1 MAVRSDRRLYRRRAA
16 AVARYVGG
24 VFGGMG
30 VWSGEGGG
38 PQPRAVHPFPAR
50 MSGGFARELIEG
62 AERERSAGG
71 SDDDPMTIVDPM
83 VGSGTVLGAARDR
96 GHRAIGF
103 DIDPLAVLIS
113 GVGHC
118 GGRTGVEDD
127 EARDGHPSNRA
138 VCDEAGRVLEEARQ
152 IVTRGVCGGY
162 DCDDETRAFMSYW
175 FDEVAARQLGAL
187 SAKIRTVDDSP
198 TRNVL
203 WCAFSRLI
211 IAKQA
216 GASRAADL
224 AHSRPHRQF
233 EMAPRRPFNWFA
245 HSVGEVIRAMPM
257 LRGIEGPSCGVAMG
271 DARRLGMPS
280 GSVDMVLTSPPYVN
294 AIDYLRCSK
303 FSLVWMG
310 YRINRLRDIRS
321 VVVGTEVGLRGP
333 GAMAEV
339 SDVLSVA
346 LDREKAVAL
355 GDRRLAILARYA
367 RDMLELTREVERVLT
382 DNAWAV
388 FIVADNYMRGTRVRT
403 PELVRAAAEMAGLTT
418 QPIRYRDIP
427 AAGRYLPPP
436 VSGGA
441 HRRGRNAHPSTL
453 DGRMRCEAVVIT
465 AKS

>member
-1 MAVRSDRRLYRRRAA
+1 
-16 AVARYVGG
+16 
-24 VFGGMG
+24 MG
-30 VWSGEGGG
+30 VWSGEGWGG

-50 MSGGFARELIEG
+50 MSVGLARGLIEG
-62 AERERSAGG
+62 VERERSAGG
-71 SDDDPMTIVDPM
+71 SDDGPMTIVDPM

-118 GGRTGVEDD
+118 GGRTGIAGDGGH
-127 EARDGHPSNRA
+127 DGHPSDRA

-152 IVTRGVCGGY
+152 IATRGVGGGY
-162 DCDDETRAFMSYW
+162 DCDDETQEFMSYW
-175 FDEVAARQLGAL
+175 FDAVAARQLGAL
-187 SAKIRTVDDSP
+187 SVKIRTVNDTP

-257 LRGIEGPSCGVAMG
+257 LRGIECPSCGVAMG

-310 YRINRLRDIRS
+310 HCVGMLRDIRS
-321 VVVGTEVGLRGP
+321 AGIGTEVGLYGP
-333 GAMAEV
+333 MMGGEV
-339 SDVLSVA
+339 NDVVS
-346 LDREKAVAL
+346 AVIDKDDMQAL
-355 GDRRLAILARYA
+355 GNRRLAILARYA
-367 RDMLELTREVERVLT
+367 NDMMGATREIARAIKDGGVVMFVVGE
-382 DNAWAV
+382 NNMHG
-388 FIVADNYMRGTRVRT
+388 IGIRT
-403 PELVRAAAEMAGLTT
+403 PELVRVVSERAGLTT
-418 QPIRYRDIP
+418 CAIRYRAIP
-427 AAGRYLPPP
+427 ASSRYLPPP
-436 VSGGA
+436 SVMTDKDTSSLGA
-441 HRRGRNAHPSTL
+441 
-453 DGRMRCEAVVIT
+453 RMRREAIIT
-465 AKS
+465 MKKL